1 MIPAI
6 LYVRVKSNLDSE
18 ELECRVLDR
27 RSRFLEVDGLIQKI
41 YGRDNETGE
50 MCGIYFFESRDA
62 LSAFLETELA
72 KTISS
77 AYEAVEVRPEVYDVL
92 YPLYPER
99 GPIGAKRD

>member
-99 GPIGAKRD
+99 GPIGAK

>member
-1 MIPAI
+1 
-6 LYVRVKSNLDSE
+6 
-18 ELECRVLDR
+18 VLDR

-99 GPIGAKRD
+99 GPIGAK

>member
-18 ELECRVLDR
+18 EIECRVLDR

-77 AYEAVEVRPEVYDVL
+77 AYEAVEVRPEIYDVL